1 MNVRYERAK
10 YLGLLGISLFSFSLL
25 QSQSTTAHAATN
37 SLDQSSVVSDASQE
51 KTYTGIP
58 KSNTLKSADSNGQV
72 STESTG
78 TGSSTGIVSDAT
90 KVEKSVTETT
100 SVNDATGTDSSDN
113 ATSGTNST
121 GANNDQTGIADP
133 TKPTVADPKNLVVIK
148 KNDSTVHLDNQ
159 LKISTDSVANIK
171 KVTASNPDNSAYND
185 TTKTVTI
192 TDPTATD
199 MVTAEYGVVGTYQ
212 GKNVTAKVTVG
223 NLVKHTEDHPAPSN
237 LPANEVQ
244 IKFHPDFG
252 GGIETYNV
260 AQDEVT
266 IAFFDEQGNPIIIN
280 KDGYI
285 TVGSLNGPS
294 VNTMGNEYVDY
305 DNPNTS
311 VYITEDSVVQYQANP
326 VTNTGDAYVGTSSD
340 FTDKLGA
347 PTSENGAVTF
357 QLAGNS
363 FTFLNGTTRYTLK
376 NKNHHWSYALTTF
389 NSATVAPAQ
398 TPKPVLSVDK
408 TSAKAGDVVNYQ
420 LDQQVNV
427 LGEDTLLHYQS
438 WTQTVTLPSEVTYQ
452 QASLLDSNGN
462 VISDALITYDTKTHQ
477 VSVMLPS
484 DYLQST
490 MPLTGETYSLKIKTR
505 VNAGVSNG
513 ENGSAS
519 GDSMIDSLA
528 EVSNTVSTVYV
539 APVTVAPKENIGY
552 VYVKLQTTDGKKI
565 ADYYLKGIIGTGYK
579 VSKSALSQIPDFSLV
594 TTTGNV
600 EGKFTDSVQ
609 NVVLTYGVAKQ
620 IFYDNQNGT
629 SVSLEVNGDG
639 TVRKIDQF
647 HLDGTYTEVQ
657 INTKT
662 KVASI
667 WEANQS
673 DNKISKVYQ
682 LDMQGTGTKRIV
694 DRYGKATLVVIKSG
708 QISIVRNLTEQS
720 SQADSVV
727 IDTKNNVTAV
737 YKESIPGNSGF
748 VSVTNKKNSQLW
760 RKVSLKV
767 YAGEKVSITKLN
779 GSQVVVEFGKR
790 SKILE
795 INQNWS
801 PKSKQSFRVLNQ
813 KDNLE
818 INYKYDG
825 VMYKLT
831 VSKYG
836 EVLIESSEN
845 AQSPKLQKAND
856 GSKNQ
861 SVKNMGVKSDSQNA
875 TALADNQKVEKDST
889 LPQTGEKQEHS
900 QLGMLLLTVLFS
912 IKAATRILKRKER

>member
-113 ATSGTNST
+113 VTSGTNST

-420 LDQQVNV
+420 LDQQVNT
-427 LGEDTLLHYQS
+427 LGEDTLLRYQS
-438 WTQTVTLPSEVTYQ
+438 WIQTVTLPSEVTYQ
-452 QASLLDSNGN
+452 QANLLDSNGN
-462 VISDALITYDTKTHQ
+462 VISDALITYDSKTHQ
-477 VSVMLPS
+477 VSVTLPS

-519 GDSMIDSLA
+519 GASTIDKA
-528 EVSNTVSTVYV
+528 ANVSDNVDTVYV
-539 APVTVAPKENIGY
+539 APITEVPNDTSDPLARTHTLTL
-552 VYVKLQTTDGKKI
+552 KLVNLSTGKVI
-565 ADYYLKGIIGTGYK
+565 SEQ
-579 VSKSALSQIPDFSLV
+579 VSKKDYQSQYIFQVPNLQKRELVVLWNDFSEKQLV
-594 TTTGNV
+594 
-600 EGKFTDSVQ
+600 
-609 NVVLTYGVAKQ
+609 
-620 IFYDNQNGT
+620 GT
-629 SVSLEVNGDG
+629 MPDHDLMI
-639 TVRKIDQF
+639 TVPYSELI
-647 HLDGTYTEVQ
+647 
-657 INTKT
+657 
-662 KVASI
+662 
-667 WEANQS
+667 
-673 DNKISKVYQ
+673 
-682 LDMQGTGTKRIV
+682 
-694 DRYGKATLVVIKSG
+694 
-708 QISIVRNLTEQS
+708 
-720 SQADSVV
+720 
-727 IDTKNNVTAV
+727 
-737 YKESIPGNSGF
+737 YKE
-748 VSVTNKKNSQLW
+748 
-760 RKVSLKV
+760 
-767 YAGEKVSITKLN
+767 
-779 GSQVVVEFGKR
+779 KR
-790 SKILE
+790 SKGISVIWAYDASGKTRFL
-795 INQNWS
+795 QFTLPDDS
-801 PKSKQSFRVLNQ
+801 
-813 KDNLE
+813 NL
-818 INYKYDG
+818 
-825 VMYKLT
+825 VTFYKLNMLDN
-831 VSKYG
+831 G
-836 EVLIESSEN
+836 EYITD
-845 AQSPKLQKAND
+845 PM
-856 GSKNQ
+856 
-861 SVKNMGVKSDSQNA
+861 VKFTSTSSQNHS
-875 TALADNQKVEKDST
+875 TGKKGTSKSLFKFSDNQKIQLWSDGTSNGFFRSDTGKLYSYSFRDGKIVVKSIKNAVISKSNRPANEKRKLGKNVKAKANKRENLINNT
-889 LPQTGEKQEHS
+889 RAVVIGENKNNRIVVVNGTRELPQTNENSNLIVSLIG
-900 QLGMLLLTVLFS
+900 LLLLPVFFLGKLITERF
-912 IKAATRILKRKER
+912 IK